1 MSMTTLG
8 PLNNRTTL
16 DYFVIE
22 SDHGIL
28 PKTLGPAA
36 TDVPIDTLFV
46 DDTNLDQL
54 SYSDVGWSTQG
65 WVENFNNSLHLS
77 DSTSSQVTFKFNGT
91 AVWYFASQGADRGKL
106 NVTLDGKQ
114 SWTVNANS
122 PVTVQQ
128 KLLWSSPNVE
138 DGEHTLALTH
148 VDSLGSYMGLDFFRT
163 PPEKHKPAVGPI
175 VGGVV
180 GGLAC
185 LVFICLGVLF
195 YVRRYKSQEGR
206 EYSARARPAPLPLL
220 NSGQPSR
227 GSAAEPYMTQ
237 PVDGL
242 NSPRAANLPI
252 RRKGLVN
259 TPPLNPHIES
269 SAGTSYITGPSER
282 TWPEGAYEGSLPPAY
297 QPAYRRTSP

>member
-1 MSMTTLG
+1 MASNRSRAWRSLHQNSSCRTAEQQDYLG
-8 PLNNRTTL
+8 F
-16 DYFVIE
+16 FVIE

-36 TDVPIDTLFV
+36 TDVPTDALFV

-54 SYSDVGWSTQG
+54 SYFGVGWSTQG

-77 DSTSSQVTFKFNGT
+77 DSTGSQVMFKFNGT

-114 SWTVNANS
+114 NWTVNANS

-138 DGEHTLALTH
+138 YLPG
-148 VDSLGSYMGLDFFRT
+148 T
-163 PPEKHKPAVGPI
+163 PPEKHKPPVGPI

-180 GGLAC
+180 GGLAF
-185 LVFICLGVLF
+185 LVFICLSVLF
-195 YVRRYKSQEGR
+195 YVRRYKSHENR
-206 EYSARARPAPLPLL
+206 EYSTRARPAPPPLL

-237 PVDGL
+237 SVDGL

-259 TPPLNPHIES
+259 TPPLNHQIES

-282 TWPEGAYEGSLPPAY
+282 TWPEGVYEESLPPAY
-297 QPAYRRTSP
+297 QPAYSMAP